1 MQVHINA
8 KKNCSTCCLEAIRK
22 QRNSVHPHLWS
33 NCTEAEFDSAAI
45 NILLMQHVL
54 VHCEASRIA
63 DFPDGVPFE
72 DIFTK
77 AIEEETRGGFPKL
90 VARRTSE
97 KKDV

>member
-8 KKNCSTCCLEAIRK
+8 KKNCSTCSLEAIRK

-33 NCTEAEFDSAAI
+33 DCTGAEFDSAAI

-77 AIEEETRGGFPKL
+77 APR
-90 VARRTSE
+90 
-97 KKDV
+97 KKRAADFQNW